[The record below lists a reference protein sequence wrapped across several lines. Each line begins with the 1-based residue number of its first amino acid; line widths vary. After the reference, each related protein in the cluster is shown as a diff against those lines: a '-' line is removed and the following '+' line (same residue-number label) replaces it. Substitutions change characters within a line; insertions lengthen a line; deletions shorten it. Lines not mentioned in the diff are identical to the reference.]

1 MAIEIILLFIVTF
14 CIGSISAALGIGG
27 GSLIIPFL
35 VLLLNFDIKSAIAIS
50 LFAIVSTSLAA
61 TIIYSK
67 KDLVNFKY
75 GSLLEIFAVG
85 GAIIS
90 SNIAALIDERYLKA
104 AFGIVLAYSAYRLLK
119 RRKAKQLKDSIK
131 NRTILGFVA
140 SFMAGI
146 IVGLLGIG
154 GGVLKVPV
162 LILILGLPIKTAI
175 ATSEFMIS
183 ITSSTAALTYY
194 AKGYI
199 NPYFITAAI
208 SGSFI
213 GASVGST
220 LAVKTKPVILKVGL
234 AILLA
239 IFSILMLLSCL
250 GVKLWL

>member
-1 MAIEIILLFIVTF
+1 MVVETILLFTVAF
-14 CIGSISAALGIGG
+14 CIGAISAALGIGG
-27 GSLIIPFL
+27 GSLMVPFL
-35 VLLLNFDIKSAIAIS
+35 VLLLNFNIRSAIVVS

-61 TIIYSK
+61 TITYAK
-67 KDLVNFKY
+67 KELVNFKY
-75 GSLLEIFAVG
+75 GSLLEIFSVG

-90 SNIAALIDERYLKA
+90 SNIAVLIDERYLKA
-104 AFGIVLAYSAYRLLK
+104 AFSMVLAYSAYRLLK
-119 RRKAKQLKDSIK
+119 KKKANQVKNSMK
-131 NRTILGFVA
+131 NRTLLSFLA

-154 GGVLKVPV
+154 GGILKVPI

-194 AKGYI
+194 VKGYI
-199 NPYFITAAI
+199 NPYFITAAVL
-208 SGSFI
+208 GSFA

-234 AILLA
+234 TILLA
-239 IFSILMLLSCL
+239 TFSILMLLNCL
-250 GVKLWL
+250 GVKLWP